1 MFLLKNHQTHRDND
15 VLTMTD
21 ERNQRMEQSRIHPCV
36 DNRLQ
41 KQVLL
46 LMGLYRIPQDMSIVI
61 LKLRVYYE

>member
-1 MFLLKNHQTHRDND
+1 
-15 VLTMTD
+15 
-21 ERNQRMEQSRIHPCV
+21 MEQSRIHPCV